1 MLQEL
6 NSILLY
12 VKDVNASKE
21 FYETLGFGISEY
33 DDFGFNAFLGD
44 FAIQCYDQEQ
54 VEFKKDFDGVEKGA
68 GVFFSILVEN
78 LDDYYNEIVEKGI
91 KPSSM
96 PKDWEW
102 GNREFVVKDPDG
114 YRYVFYSPTESSEE

>member
-12 VKDVNASKE
+12 VQDISASKE
-21 FYETLGFGISEY
+21 FYEKLGFEISEY
-33 DDFGFNAFLGD
+33 DDAGFNALLGN

-54 VEFKKDFDGVEKGA
+54 VEFKKDFEGVEKGA

-78 LDDYYNEIVEKGI
+78 IDDYYKQLIENGI
-91 KPSSM
+91 TPSSE
-96 PKDWEW
+96 PRDWEW
-102 GNREFVVKDPDG
+102 GNREFVAKDPDG
-114 YRYVFYSPTESSEE
+114 YRYVFYTPIEQN